1 MGWVLLESSPITGAS
16 LQSMSQ
22 QLTLALPTGCIHEGQ
37 AKPEQC
43 QTPQHH

>member
-1 MGWVLLESSPITGAS
+1 MRWVLLKSSPVIS
-16 LQSMSQ
+16 PWLQSTSQ

-37 AKPEQC
+37 VKPEQC